1 MRQRFLTNRV
11 KIDEMVIMT
20 DLKFTV
26 PFSISYLRNNRSSGQ
41 KSLRCFPHCTEKGH
55 IASGFCG
62 DHLEATATIK
72 KDAKFGTDWLDRIT
86 VVGEIRPFS
95 DQGISSGKKVSR
107 RKLIKELRDITGGT
121 KTGGELQLGVMK
133 VLHEDDHI
141 AKVSI
146 SFNADKHSWDYSWK
160 SNRWS
165 GVNNSHVVDVVL
177 VESHTYMR
185 DNSAD
190 CDDDDDLEVF
200 SSACGD
206 TFLILSSH
214 KSPHLKRKLS
224 AAAAAEEGG
233 IQTESETNDKPL
245 PVANLD
251 SLVTQRPKR
260 RNPTAAS
267 DPMSALLM
275 ALGDG
280 SHGLASNDH
289 LPSDPYSCSSGTN
302 EFKFS
307 PTLVICPLSTT
318 WGESIDLPTKRRRKK
333 SMKMIEYSEG
343 AFEEKD
349 DSSTVESTQL
359 LNQLKS
365 IREVSEHGDCESMNS
380 NSNSSALLGAHTDCD
395 DISCSSR
402 NDAHDDAGGEGEGGG
417 GGGGV
422 DDGDEEFYHEDGL
435 RSAEFEFHGDDTDGA
450 SAISRRKAVLK
461 RLKPQP
467 PDEYYQNS
475 DVNAIPLH
483 VSGKYNISKEDLH
496 NADSKIFDLRWN
508 ETFAEL
514 VTYCE
519 TFGHGN
525 VPKDYKSV
533 GGRWLGKWLD
543 FQRQMKKKNRL
554 RADRIARLE
563 ELVSNGYLN
572 MYDGPRRGHRLS
584 GENVHQ
590 WEGWYSALLEYG
602 ETNGNYNVPRHYVI
616 PPTTTSTSA
625 VLLFNTVGRK
635 LGRWLQTQRLRSRS
649 GDLRGDRLKRLQE
662 LADTGKLDWL
672 GKENSTMTEKE
683 RGDGDFVPIS
693 AEEDEGDDSVLSSD
707 VSPLIPPLSSSSS
720 SSSIA
725 SASATV
731 PSASIT
737 STTSSS
743 SSSSSSSSFSASH
756 SSTSLDSI
764 SLAPPGNDIIEL
776 VSTCEILSKNR
787 IDISA
792 EHVVIQ
798 GSFFA
803 RTRCQPSQPN
813 ICELKKTNPV
823 QASNT
828 KHGIT
833 SSSSSIVRTCSEV
846 STRSNA
852 VGSVSGT
859 GTGTVTGTEILGQGV
874 PRPSEFFELD
884 DASVASDLQT
894 ALNLN
899 GMEALL
905 FAATSH

>member
-1 MRQRFLTNRV
+1 MRQRFHTNRV
-11 KIDEMVIMT
+11 KIDEMVVMT

-72 KDAKFGTDWLDRIT
+72 KDGKFGTDWLDRIT

-133 VLHEDDHI
+133 VLHEDDHT

-177 VESHTYMR
+177 VESHSYKR
-185 DNSAD
+185 DNSAN

-233 IQTESETNDKPL
+233 IQTESETSEKAR
-245 PVANLD
+245 PVANMD
-251 SLVTQRPKR
+251 AQVTQKPKR

-289 LPSDPYSCSSGTN
+289 LSSDPYSCSSGTN
-302 EFKFS
+302 EFEFS
-307 PTLVICPLSTT
+307 PTLVICPLSRT
-318 WGESIDLPTKRRRKK
+318 WDESTDLPTKRRRKK
-333 SMKMIEYSEG
+333 SMKMKEYSEG

-349 DSSTVESTQL
+349 DSLTVESTQL

-365 IREVSEHGDCESMNS
+365 LREISEHGDCESMNS

-402 NDAHDDAGGEGEGGG
+402 NDAHDDTGGEGGG

-422 DDGDEEFYHEDGL
+422 DDGDEEFYQEDGM

-450 SAISRRKAVLK
+450 ISRRKAVLK
-461 RLKPQP
+461 RLKPLP
-467 PDEYYQNS
+467 PDDYYHNS
-475 DVNAIPLH
+475 DANPVPLH
-483 VSGKYNISKEDLH
+483 VSGKYNITKEDLH

-525 VPKDYKSV
+525 VPKDYKSI

-602 ETNGNYNVPRHYVI
+602 ETNGSYNVPRHYVI

-672 GKENSTMTEKE
+672 GKENTTMTEKD
-683 RGDGDFVPIS
+683 RGDGDFVPIG

-720 SSSIA
+720 SSSTA
-725 SASATV
+725 TATATATATV
-731 PSASIT
+731 PSFPIT
-737 STTSSS
+737 SATSSFSTSSS
-743 SSSSSSSSFSASH
+743 SSSSSASH
-756 SSTSLDSI
+756 SATSLDSI
-764 SLAPPGNDIIEL
+764 TLAPPGNDIIEL
-776 VSTCEILSKNR
+776 VSTSEILNKNR
-787 IDISA
+787 IDSSA

-798 GSFFA
+798 GSFLA
-803 RTRCQPSQPN
+803 RARCHQSQPN

-823 QASNT
+823 QACTT
-828 KHGIT
+828 KHGTT
-833 SSSSSIVRTCSEV
+833 SSSSSIVRTCPEV
-846 STRSNA
+846 PTRSNI
-852 VGSVSGT
+852 VGSGSGSGT
-859 GTGTVTGTEILGQGV
+859 VTEILGQGV

-884 DASVASDLQT
+884 DASVTSDLQT

>member
-1 MRQRFLTNRV
+1 
-11 KIDEMVIMT
+11 MT

-62 DHLEATATIK
+62 DHLEATATIQ
-72 KDAKFGTDWLDRIT
+72 KDERLGKNWLDRIT

-107 RKLIKELRDITGGT
+107 KKLIKELRDITGGT

-133 VLHEDDHI
+133 VLHEDDSI

-185 DNSAD
+185 ENSAD
-190 CDDDDDLEVF
+190 NDDDDDLEVF

-233 IQTESETNDKPL
+233 TQTESGSSEKAVLTADVDL
-245 PVANLD
+245 Q
-251 SLVTQRPKR
+251 VTQKPKR
-260 RNPTAAS
+260 RSPMAAS

-280 SHGLASNDH
+280 SHGLPSND
-289 LPSDPYSCSSGTN
+289 LAPSDPYSFITGTY
-302 EFKFS
+302 ESKVS
-307 PTLVICPLSTT
+307 PMLAICPLSAT
-318 WGESIDLPTKRRRKK
+318 WEGPSAVTWDETARLPPKRRRKK
-333 SMKMIEYSEG
+333 SIKMIEYSEST
-343 AFEEKD
+343 FDEKD
-349 DSSTVESTQL
+349 NTATAESAKQINKQRSGREKNELGNLESSNL
-359 LNQLKS
+359 
-365 IREVSEHGDCESMNS
+365 
-380 NSNSSALLGAHTDCD
+380 SAVVGAHTDYD
-395 DISCSSR
+395 DMSCSPK
-402 NDAHDDAGGEGEGGG
+402 NDGTRGGR
-417 GGGGV
+417 GGGV
-422 DDGDEEFYHEDGL
+422 DDGDEEYYQEEGL
-435 RSAEFEFHGDDTDGA
+435 SNAEFEFHVDDNDGGN
-450 SAISRRKAVLK
+450 SRKK
-461 RLKPQP
+461 SMIKHLKPH
-467 PDEYYQNS
+467 DEDYQNS
-475 DVNAIPLH
+475 DPNTLPSP
-483 VSGKYNISKEDLH
+483 VSGKYSISKDDLH
-496 NADSKIFDLRWN
+496 SADSKIFDLRWN

-514 VTYCE
+514 VVYCE

-525 VPKDYKSV
+525 VPKDYKSS

-590 WEGWYSALLEYG
+590 WEGWYNALLEYG
-602 ETNGNYNVPRHYVI
+602 EINGTYNVPRHYVI
-616 PPTTTSTSA
+616 PPTTTSTSP

-635 LGRWLQTQRLRSRS
+635 LGRWLQTQRLRGRS

-672 GKENSTMTEKE
+672 GKEASNMMEKE
-683 RGDGDFVPIS
+683 RDGEFGSMGV
-693 AEEDEGDDSVLSSD
+693 EEDEGEDSVLSSD
-707 VSPLIPPLSSSSS
+707 VFTSTSPSSSSS
-720 SSSIA
+720 SSSCIFP
-725 SASATV
+725 
-731 PSASIT
+731 PSFTT
-737 STTSSS
+737 SNSSTTTTSSS
-743 SSSSSSSSFSASH
+743 ISTSASTPTSAFTPSTIV
-756 SSTSLDSI
+756 SS
-764 SLAPPGNDIIEL
+764 
-776 VSTCEILSKNR
+776 
-787 IDISA
+787 
-792 EHVVIQ
+792 
-798 GSFFA
+798 
-803 RTRCQPSQPN
+803 
-813 ICELKKTNPV
+813 
-823 QASNT
+823 
-828 KHGIT
+828 T
-833 SSSSSIVRTCSEV
+833 SSSSAPLPTTTLDYLSSAPPESRAVELSSSCEDLGNCSKGVECRAVTAAESDENHSPGSARIQCESRSPLLPDLKKIGPVQVRTIKNG
-846 STRSNA
+846 STPSSGSTVRSCTEITVRGSAGGSGTEA
-852 VGSVSGT
+852 VGKGPKTSG
-859 GTGTVTGTEILGQGV
+859 
-874 PRPSEFFELD
+874 FFELD
-884 DASVASDLQT
+884 EVTEAVDLQS